1 MTVDAIYLL
10 TPTLQNVDR
19 IIADFANGS
28 RTYKSAHVYFIDGAI
43 FFCLIHEQRKDVNL
57 R

>member
-19 IIADFANGS
+19 IIADFANG
-28 RTYKSAHVYFIDGAI
+28 RKTYKSAHVYFIDGAI
-43 FFCLIHEQRKDVNL
+43 LFS
-57 R
+57 

>member
-19 IIADFANGS
+19 IIADFANGT
-28 RTYKSAHVYFIDGAI
+28 RTYKSAHVYFIDGAVFTAWYLSKGI
-43 FFCLIHEQRKDVNL
+43 MVTVR
-57 R
+57 

>member
-28 RTYKSAHVYFIDGAI
+28 RTYKSAHVYFIDGA
-43 FFCLIHEQRKDVNL
+43 FFLPDT
-57 R
+57 